1 MQRPP
6 SYVSRGLSIIL
17 ALNSLVLPIRMVDV
31 WFAPLR
37 GLCPNGKISNYP
49 GSFYQCTTF
58 EISDRF
64 YNYAARS
71 SAFLISESSF
81 SGS

>member
-1 MQRPP
+1 MVITASWNPQVMQWPP
-6 SYVSRGLSIIL
+6 SYVSRGLSMIL

-49 GSFYQCTTF
+49 GSFCQCATF
-58 EISDRF
+58 EI
-64 YNYAARS
+64 NAL
-71 SAFLISESSF
+71 FL
-81 SGS
+81 GLCR

>member
-6 SYVSRGLSIIL
+6 SYVSRGLSIML

-49 GSFYQCTTF
+49 GSFCQCPTF
-58 EISDRF
+58 EISGLLYD
-64 YNYAARS
+64 YAAKS
-71 SAFLISESSF
+71 SSFFISESSF